1 MSDRTRVSS
10 LDQPVHHR
18 GDDLSGGERQRISI
32 ARALLRRP
40 EVLLLDEVT
49 SQLDA
54 SNETLMR
61 QLIREISQQIPVV
74 MVAHRL
80 STVVDADC
88 VVLMQDGR
96 VRATG
101 SHHDLLRQDD
111 LYREMIEQQSVNA
124 G

>member
-1 MSDRTRVSS
+1 MTWARTSRSR
-10 LDQPVHHR
+10 PY
-18 GDDLSGGERQRISI
+18 GFSI

-40 EVLLLDEVT
+40 ELLLLDEVT

-61 QLIREISQQIPVV
+61 QLIREISQQIPVI

-88 VVLMQDGR
+88 VVLMQGGR

-101 SHHDLLRQDD
+101 SHQDLLRQDD
-111 LYREMIEQQSVNA
+111 LYREMIKQQGIDA